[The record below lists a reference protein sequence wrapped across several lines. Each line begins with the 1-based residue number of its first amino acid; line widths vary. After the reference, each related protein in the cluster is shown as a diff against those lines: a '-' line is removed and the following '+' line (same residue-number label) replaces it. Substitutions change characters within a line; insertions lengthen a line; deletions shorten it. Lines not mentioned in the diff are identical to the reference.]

1 MGDDNYE
8 ELIKK
13 LKDLNIKHEQETQS
27 ILDKQRAERDCLVEK
42 FGEDI
47 KQTNKK
53 KTRKTFDRFRDSNDK
68 PLAINDRVT
77 LLTSGLNGKRG
88 DTVRVV
94 KFGTKFVVI
103 KFTNGRTTTRKSYNL
118 RLR

>member
-1 MGDDNYE
+1 MGDNNYK

-13 LKDLNIKHEQETQS
+13 IKDLNIKHEQEIQS
-27 ILDKQRAERDCLVEK
+27 ILEKKRAERNHLVEQVA
-42 FGEDI
+42 EDV

-53 KTRKTFDRFRDSNDK
+53 KTRKTFDSFRDSDDK

-88 DTVRVV
+88 DT
-94 KFGTKFVVI
+94 T
-103 KFTNGRTTTRKSYNL
+103 
-118 RLR
+118 